1 MGQLWPYFSA
11 GAPTARPMPAFA
23 SLAAMPSFDAVSK
36 VDMMELD
43 NALNTARKELAQ
55 RYDFRGT
62 NTEIERGPEGIVI
75 RSSDEPHINAALSVL
90 RERMAKR
97 NVSQR
102 CLDAKPVEP
111 AGGKTMRQLV
121 VIKQGIEQE
130 TGKKIVRTLKDK
142 KLRVQAQIQDD
153 QLRVTGKSRDEL
165 QEAIAVLRKDDF
177 GIDLQ
182 FINFR
187 D

>member
-1 MGQLWPYFSA
+1 
-11 GAPTARPMPAFA
+11 
-23 SLAAMPSFDAVSK
+23 MPSFDVVSK
-36 VDMMELD
+36 VDLMELD
-43 NALNTARKELAQ
+43 NAINVARKELST

-62 NTEIERGPEGIVI
+62 NTDLERGPEGIVL
-75 RSSDEPHINAALSVL
+75 RSSDEPHAAAALTVL

-111 AGGKTMRQLV
+111 AGGKTVRQLILV
-121 VIKQGIEQE
+121 KQGIEAE
-130 TGKKIVRTLKDK
+130 TAKKIVKAVKDSKLK
-142 KLRVQAQIQDD
+142 VQAGIQGDE
-153 QLRVTGKSRDEL
+153 LRVTGKNRDDL
-165 QEAIAVLRKDDF
+165 QAAISLMRKNDF

>member
-1 MGQLWPYFSA
+1 
-11 GAPTARPMPAFA
+11 
-23 SLAAMPSFDAVSK
+23 MPSFDVVSK

-43 NALNTARKELAQ
+43 NALNTARKEIGQ

-62 NTEIERGPEGIVI
+62 ATEIERGPEGISI
-75 RSSDEPHINAALSVL
+75 RSSDEPHVAAALSVL

-102 CLDAKPVEP
+102 CLDPKPSEP
-111 AGGKTMRQLV
+111 AGGNTMRQLIL
-121 VIKQGIEQE
+121 IKQGIEQE
-130 TGKKIVRTLKDK
+130 TAKKIIKAIKDSKLK
-142 KLRVQAQIQDD
+142 VQAQIQDD
-153 QLRVTGKSRDEL
+153 QLRVTGKDKDAL
-165 QEAIAVLRKDDF
+165 QGAISLMRKNDF

-182 FINFR
+182 YVNFR

>member
-1 MGQLWPYFSA
+1 
-11 GAPTARPMPAFA
+11 
-23 SLAAMPSFDAVSK
+23 MPSFDVVSK

-43 NALNTARKELAQ
+43 NALNTARKEIQQ

-62 NTEIERGPEGIVI
+62 NTTIERGPEGITI
-75 RSSDEPHINAALSVL
+75 RSSDEPHIDASVSVL

-102 CLDAKPVEP
+102 CLDAKPSEP
-111 AGGKTMRQLV
+111 AGGSTMRQLIL
-121 VIKQGIEQE
+121 IKQGIEQE
-130 TGKKIVRTLKDK
+130 TAKKIIRAIKDSKLK
-142 KLRVQAQIQDD
+142 VQAQIQDD
-153 QLRVTGKSRDEL
+153 QLRVTGKDRDAL
-165 QEAIAVLRKDDF
+165 QGAIALMRKNDF

-182 FINFR
+182 FVNFR